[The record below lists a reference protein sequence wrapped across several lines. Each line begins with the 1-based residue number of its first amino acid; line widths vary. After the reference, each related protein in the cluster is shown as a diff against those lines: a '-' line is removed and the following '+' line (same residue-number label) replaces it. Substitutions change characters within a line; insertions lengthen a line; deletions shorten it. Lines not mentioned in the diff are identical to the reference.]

1 MAYPFTVDISA
12 FYGEPDIEEQ
22 NSSTIVD
29 RRKTLK
35 LHKELEKPKGAT
47 KRVKR
52 KEVPLENK
60 AIGGSSGGAIAFNN
74 DQGGATGGSMAELRG
89 KPSASR
95 GDKVAPLRSAGALAF
110 NEAQLMNELSGL
122 KKGGALGAVASTI
135 IPALIQMAPQ
145 IISSLKELVKGKE
158 GGALRF
164 GGASAVFLEGIKPS
178 DYDDVLK
185 TMKAIERQSKNIELR
200 GGALYA
206 GSSRVGTFFKN
217 AWNKIKG
224 WYDNNAEK
232 LKPIT
237 DILVNAGTNAANN
250 AINKG
255 VNYVSQK
262 TGSDTVKQIANV
274 IGDMAKNTVAELR
287 GKPSASRGDKV
298 APLRSAGTTKSSHSV
313 SDVADQIQ
321 GKPKPSASSG
331 KEEGAGYDIS
341 DLSDEVMAV
350 PVVTKKKNRI
360 ITALPQ
366 SENKMYKSVI
376 RGAAPRKIRRRVY

>member
-1 MAYPFTVDISA
+1 MAIPFTVDISA
-12 FYGEPDIEEQ
+12 FYGEPDFREQ
-22 NSSTIVD
+22 DSGTIVD
-29 RRKTLK
+29 RRKTLN
-35 LHKELEKPKGAT
+35 LHKELEAPVQSKRSRKRTPKRASKTKTAGAIAFNGAT
-47 KRVKR
+47 KDT
-52 KEVPLENK
+52 
-60 AIGGSSGGAIAFNN
+60 GGAIAFKE
-74 DQGGATGGSMAELRG
+74 GGAAGGSC
-89 KPSASR
+89 KSNAS
-95 GDKVAPLRSAGALAF
+95 GGAIGFSSDTGGALAF
-110 NEAQLMNELSGL
+110 NEAQLMNELTGL
-122 KKGGALGAVASTI
+122 KKGGALGTLAATI

-158 GGALRF
+158 GGALKF
-164 GGASAVFLEGIKPS
+164 GGASAVFLNGINPS

-185 TMKAIERQSKNIELR
+185 TMKAIERQSKNIEVR

-274 IGDMAKNTVAELR
+274 VGDMAK
-287 GKPSASRGDKV
+287 
-298 APLRSAGTTKSSHSV
+298 GTV
-313 SDVADQIQ
+313 SDVANQIQ
-321 GKPKPSASSG
+321 GKESKA
-331 KEEGAGYDIS
+331 GAGYDIS
-341 DLSDEVMAV
+341 DLDNETQAIEV
-350 PVVTKKKNRI
+350 PTKKKNRI
-360 ITALPQ
+360 LTALPQ
-366 SENKMYKSVI
+366 NENKMHESV
-376 RGAAPRKIRRRVY
+376 IRRRVY